1 MLLEDSNLLTVATNM
16 DHMYNHKGLQIWT
29 TCVISKVLTAM
40 LEKKPKELDQIN
52 FNNIFI

>member
-40 LEKKPKELDQIN
+40 LEKNPKN
-52 FNNIFI
+52 